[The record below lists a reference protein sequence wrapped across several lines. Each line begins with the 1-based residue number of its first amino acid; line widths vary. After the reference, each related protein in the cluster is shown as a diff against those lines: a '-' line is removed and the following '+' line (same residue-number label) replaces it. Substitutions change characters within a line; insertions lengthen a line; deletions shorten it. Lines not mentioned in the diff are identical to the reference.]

1 MVAFYRDRRD
11 AGRELAAQLAHH
23 HGRRPV
29 VLGLVPGG
37 VVVAAEVAAALEGS
51 LDAVVALPLGLPES
65 PGLSVGA
72 VGPDGIPLLEEDL
85 LTRLGLASGDL
96 AAEARRLT
104 EQARRREASLRRGA
118 AVDVRDRV
126 VLVVDEGVAGGATLR
141 AALAR
146 ARRGGA
152 GFLGCA
158 VPVGPP
164 ATIDL
169 IAAEV
174 DEVVCPRQPLRFRS
188 VAEAYEDFPELDD
201 AGAASLLEAY
211 LR

>member
-1 MVAFYRDRRD
+1 MVAVYRNRRD

-37 VVVAAEVAAALEGS
+37 VVVAAEVAEALEGS
-51 LDAVVALPLGLPES
+51 LYAVVALPLGLPES

-72 VGPDGIPLLEEDL
+72 VGPDGIPVIEEDL
-85 LTRLGLASGDL
+85 LARLGLTPGDL
-96 AAEARRLT
+96 AGETRRLA
-104 EQARRREASLRRGA
+104 EEARRREAPLRRGA
-118 AVDVRDRV
+118 ALEVRDRV

-146 ARRGGA
+146 ARRAGA
-152 GFLGCA
+152 AFLGCA

-169 IAAEV
+169 VAAEA
-174 DEVVCPRQPLRFRS
+174 DEVVCLQQPLRFRS
-188 VAEAYEDFPELDD
+188 VAEAYEDFPEMDD
-201 AGAASLLEAY
+201 AGAASLLEAF
-211 LR
+211 LC